1 MGLLDGKVVIV
12 TGAGRGLG
20 RSEALALGKEGAKVV
35 VNDLGGSLHGSGAEA
50 MVADEVVQEIKDAG
64 GTAVANYSDIGTLD
78 GADSLIWTALSKF
91 GQVDGLVNNA
101 GIIRDKT
108 LLNMTEDDWDL
119 VQKVHAKGTFLCSR
133 AAARAMRTK
142 DGGSII
148 NTTSMSGLAGNFGQ
162 INYGLAKAGI
172 YGFTKIAAMELGRYG
187 IRVNAVCPNAY
198 TRMTADLPGMK
209 DFPEEMISPEAMAP
223 LVVYL
228 ISDLSKEINGRVIGC
243 QGGVRG
249 TKVVEMKMTAAPGY
263 AKKDGLATTEEIA
276 ENIDKILLDQPD
288 LNMGAL
294 MMTD

>member
-20 RSEALALGKEGAKVV
+20 RSEALALAKEGAKVI

-50 MVADEVVQEIKDAG
+50 MVADEVVAEIKEAG
-64 GTAVANYSDIGTLD
+64 GAAAANYSDIGTLD

-91 GQVDGLVNNA
+91 GKIDGLVNNA

-108 LLNMTEDDWDL
+108 LLNMTEDDWDV
-119 VQKVHAKGTFLCSR
+119 VQKVHAKGTFLCTR
-133 AAARAMRTK
+133 AAVRAMRTG

-162 INYGLAKAGI
+162 INYGLAKAGV

-209 DFPEEMISPEAMAP
+209 DIPEDLISPDAMAP

-228 ISDLSKEINGRVIGC
+228 ISDLSKEINGR
-243 QGGVRG
+243 GVF
-249 TKVVEMKMTAAPGY
+249 
-263 AKKDGLATTEEIA
+263 
-276 ENIDKILLDQPD
+276 
-288 LNMGAL
+288 
-294 MMTD
+294 